1 MDYALSIPQNSAD
14 IQKSEFYD
22 EWLNTMRLE
31 LEGYTEIGTFSAD
44 VLPKGVNVITA
55 KWVFAWKTDS
65 DSYITKAKARLV
77 TRGFGQELDVDYFNT
92 FAPTPTVSST
102 K

>member
-1 MDYALSIPQNSAD
+1 MDYAESIPQNWAD

-31 LEGYTEIGTFSAD
+31 LEGYIEIGKFSAD

-65 DSYITKAKARLV
+65 DGCITKA
-77 TRGFGQELDVDYFNT
+77 
-92 FAPTPTVSST
+92 
-102 K
+102 